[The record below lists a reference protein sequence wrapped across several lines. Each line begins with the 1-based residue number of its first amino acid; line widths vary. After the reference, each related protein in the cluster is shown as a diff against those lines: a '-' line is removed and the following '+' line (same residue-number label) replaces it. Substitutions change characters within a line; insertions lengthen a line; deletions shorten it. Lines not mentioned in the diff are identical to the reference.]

1 MRTLPVQ
8 RSLLGTDRVSMIID
22 YGIPCS
28 KQENWIGFVFQAGET
43 FGGGGVGVG
52 VVKDPFPRLV
62 STRHEMLA
70 PYLCRISQQSTVTVI
85 DVMPAVFSSH

>member
-1 MRTLPVQ
+1 MVLQENVVSCFTRVRTLPVQ

-43 FGGGGVGVG
+43 FGGGGGG
-52 VVKDPFPRLV
+52 G
-62 STRHEMLA
+62 
-70 PYLCRISQQSTVTVI
+70 
-85 DVMPAVFSSH
+85 